1 MRIIPI
7 TLKVANEFVL
17 QYHRHNKQVVG
28 SRFAIGLKNGDKL
41 VGVAICGRPISR
53 HLDNGLTLEVYRVC
67 TDGTKNATS
76 MLYSRCKRIG
86 QLMGYEKIITYTLQS
101 ESGSSLKALGATVE
115 KNVDG
120 RQWNDSEKVKRT
132 KQPVSEEMKYRW
144 AI

>member
-1 MRIIPI
+1 MKIIPI

-17 QYHRHNKQVVG
+17 RYHRHNKSVVG
-28 SRFAIGLKNGDKL
+28 SRFAIGLTRDCEL
-41 VGVAICGRPISR
+41 VGVAICDRPISR

-101 ESGSSLKALGATVE
+101 ESGSSLKAIGAQIE
-115 KNVDG
+115 KNIEG

-132 KQPVSEEMKYRW
+132 KQAVSEEMKYRW